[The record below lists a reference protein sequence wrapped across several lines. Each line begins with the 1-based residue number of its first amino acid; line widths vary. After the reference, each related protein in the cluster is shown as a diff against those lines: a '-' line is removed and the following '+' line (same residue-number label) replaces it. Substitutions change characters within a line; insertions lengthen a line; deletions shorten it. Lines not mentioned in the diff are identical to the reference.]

1 VALDRVFGEHSLI
14 FIRSEQLFDWARA
27 RSLWYQAFGIACCSL
42 EGLLAASGPRFDFD
56 RHGVFFRGVPRQS
69 DVMIVAGTVNYKMA
83 AVVKRLYEQMPDPK
97 FVISLGACANTGG
110 PFREYPNVLQ
120 GVNEIVPVDMYVPG
134 CPPRP
139 ESVQYA
145 FLQLREKIY
154 AQTDERLAARDR
166 WKQGYP
172 EEEKSPITQGERI
185 KVPVPL
191 PGVDNIPV
199 YGAPRASCC
208 SNASE
213 FVTAG
218 SKAEASANSDVPRF
232 ATIALPKRA
241 PKLDSDA

>member
-1 VALDRVFGEHSLI
+1 MALDKVFGEHSLI

-69 DVMIVAGTVNYKMA
+69 DVMIVSGTVNYKMA
-83 AVVKRLYEQMPDPK
+83 HVVKRLYEQMPEPK
-97 FVISLGACANTGG
+97 YVVSMGACANTGG
-110 PFREYPNVLQ
+110 PFREYPNVIQ
-120 GVNEIVPVDMYVPG
+120 GVNEIVPVDIYVPG

-139 ESVQYA
+139 ESMQYA

-166 WKQGYP
+166 WKQALP
-172 EEEKSPITQGERI
+172 EEEKSPVVQGERV

-191 PGVDNIPV
+191 PGIEHVPV
-199 YGAPRASCC
+199 YGAARASCC
-208 SNASE
+208 ANAAE
-213 FVTAG
+213 FTATPTPTKEPLTYV
-218 SKAEASANSDVPRF
+218 SPQTDSTNQAETQAGEGA
-232 ATIALPKRA
+232 A
-241 PKLDSDA
+241 